1 MNRASYRGAIGPA
14 LGPRDAPVT
23 WAIVAV
29 NVVLWLGLT
38 VTGGSENSSNL
49 LRWGAKFGPG
59 ILDGEWWRLIAPI
72 FLHAGLFHLIT
83 NTFGLIIFGGTVE
96 TTLGRVSYA
105 GVYLLSG
112 VLGNVASLWWGPSLG
127 VGASGAVF
135 GIIGA
140 FGAYLLLNREH
151 LGPIGRQS
159 LTTVGFLVVINVI
172 FGLVIMG
179 MDNAAH
185 VGGLLGGALIG
196 FALSPQERLA
206 VPPRPFQIE
215 PVIERVQARPS
226 LAHMAVVIAV
236 ACVVTALLAYGA
248 TQFHGPAW
256 PSRFR

>member
-1 MNRASYRGAIGPA
+1 MNAGSYRGAIGPA
-14 LGPRDAPVT
+14 LGPREAPVT
-23 WAIVAV
+23 WAIIAV
-29 NVVLWLGLT
+29 NIVLWIGLT

-59 ILDGEWWRLIAPI
+59 ILDGEWRRLIMPV
-72 FLHAGLFHLIT
+72 FLHAGLFHLMT
-83 NTFGLIIFGGTVE
+83 NTFGLIVFGGTVE
-96 TTLGRVSYA
+96 KTFGSVSYA
-105 GVYLLSG
+105 AIYLLAG

-140 FGAYLLLNREH
+140 FGAYLMLNREH
-151 LGPIGRQS
+151 LGQIGRQS

-179 MDNAAH
+179 VDNAAH

-196 FALSPQERLA
+196 FALAPQERLA
-206 VPPRPFQIE
+206 VPARPFQIG
-215 PVIERVQARPS
+215 PVIERVEARPG
-226 LAHMAVVIAV
+226 LAQIAVVVAV
-236 ACVVTALLAYGA
+236 VCVVAALLAYWA

-256 PSRFR
+256 PSTFK